1 MKSDLLIAIKH
12 VVSERKLP
20 QEVVLETIKAALVAA
35 YKKTPEGLGQN
46 VSAELDPV
54 SGKARVFAEKEVVE
68 EVKDPRVQIS
78 LAEALKMDEEALV
91 GDRIK
96 IDVTPRDF
104 GRIPA
109 QTAKQVI
116 LQRIREAERDHLYRT
131 YAEQRGEIVNAT
143 VQNLG
148 PDVTFNL
155 GDVEAILPREERM
168 ATDRYRPNQRLR
180 VYILNVDK
188 GNKGPLITVSRRH
201 PLMLR
206 RLLELEVPE
215 ISNGSV
221 EIKAIARE
229 AGSRSKVAV
238 VSRQE
243 GIDPVGA
250 CVGVRGVRIQALV
263 NELGGEKIDV
273 VEWNPNP
280 ARFIANALSPA
291 SVINVTLEETE
302 AGKTANVVV
311 PDRQLSLAIG
321 KAGQNARLAAKLT
334 GWRIDIKN
342 ESEALEETKRRAEQ
356 EAALAAARALLAE
369 AEEAARAEAEEAE
382 APEEVEPEVAAEEVP
397 VVEAE
402 PEVEEVAPAEPEA
415 EAEEV
420 VLPEAEA
427 EAEEVVAAEPEAEE
441 VVAAEPEAE
450 EVVVAEPEAEE
461 VELFP
466 SPERYEIDEEWVA
479 EEEEEGLSKED
490 RKKKQRKK
498 RLIYDEE
505 LGEVV
510 AKRIRKPGRRQRGWE
525 EEAEY

>member
-20 QEVVLETIKAALVAA
+20 QEVVLETIEAALVAA
-35 YKKTPEGLGQN
+35 YKKTPEGSGQN

-78 LAEALKMDEEALV
+78 LAEALKMDEEAVV

-131 YAEQRGEIVNAT
+131 YAEQQGEIVNAI
-143 VQNLG
+143 VQNPG

-155 GDVEAILPREERM
+155 GDVEAILPRDERM
-168 ATDRYRPNQRLR
+168 ATDRYRPHQRLR
-180 VYILNVDK
+180 VYILNVEK
-188 GNKGPLITVSRRH
+188 GNKGPLITVSRRQ

-215 ISNGSV
+215 ISNGTV

-273 VEWNPNP
+273 VEWNPSP

-334 GWRIDIKN
+334 GWRIDIKS
-342 ESEALEETKRRAEQ
+342 ESEALEEAKRRAEQ

-369 AEEAARAEAEEAE
+369 AEEAARVEAEEAEEAARAEAEEAE
-382 APEEVEPEVAAEEVP
+382 APEEVEAEVAAEEIP

-402 PEVEEVAPAEPEA
+402 PEVEEVVPAEPEA
-415 EAEEV
+415 EEEEEEEV
-420 VLPEAEA
+420 V
-427 EAEEVVAAEPEAEE
+427 VTEPEAEE
-441 VVAAEPEAE
+441 E
-450 EVVVAEPEAEE
+450 EIVSAEPEAEE

-466 SPERYEIDEEWVA
+466 SLESYEVGEEWV
-479 EEEEEGLSKED
+479 EEEEEEKLSKED

-510 AKRIRKPGRRQRGWE
+510 AKRVRKPGRRQHKWE
-525 EEAEY
+525 EEVEY